1 METYIT
7 SLFKEKTS
15 NVDPGTST
23 DLANSLDLL
32 SSGIYTEEER
42 FIFELLQNAVD
53 AFSNNAEL
61 NIRILVEDEYIIF
74 MHNGASFS
82 KRDIEGICSVGNGNK
97 TNDIK
102 KIGYKGIGFK
112 SVFMH
117 SDEVSVK
124 SDNVIFEFNKYF
136 DWKQFFKERKIS
148 ESGRDYKMPWQIIPI
163 LRNNMPVDIDTE
175 GYNVVTFLKVAN
187 SASIEK
193 KIIKLF
199 SDSQFLLFLRH
210 DNIQINFTSREK
222 FEYSISKTSSEFVK
236 LGSFESQQKVNLYVN
251 DVKESEWL
259 VYKNDEVA
267 VPTNLRT
274 EIKTDSKTPQKLQ
287 DSKSFDVSFAIKLG
301 KDGRFERVKDAV
313 LYTYLPTSCK
323 VNIPFLV
330 NANFITDAGRQ
341 QLNVDA
347 VWNQM
352 VIASL
357 PRLFINWISTLSSDY
372 DNYYEVLPVK
382 EIGIKTLSDIFKTHL
397 GKALDDIAF
406 IPSMY
411 GNQKLKISETLI
423 DQIGLRCALST
434 DRFNNVLSKQFGR
447 IYTNS
452 SLVNEKALEYLS
464 PLGIKIINLS
474 SFSNFIENIKSYIE
488 GYSAEEC
495 VNFCLWLSVKKQG
508 DNQIIPTEDLS
519 YVPFLLDEKQS
530 LAAPHDLFF
539 PSDYRDDNEVAEDV
553 KVLSPELYEL
563 IKSKNLENWI
573 SELGVTEMS
582 HTSVIK
588 NVLCKEGYITEENAI
603 SVLQFI
609 FDVNK
614 TENVF
619 DKISS
624 YVLDNIR
631 ILTSKNKL
639 ESPKNLYLTHDYG
652 TSVYIDFPCDIDVFV
667 SDRYIRPNDDPLEW
681 AVFFKK
687 LDVSSEIKLKKII
700 YENGSTIWSRFLT
713 YINFGEKH
721 EFNHSNWN
729 GQDYYMHARYIG
741 VKSSPFIS
749 LTNMTVDLSH
759 FVWERI
765 LGETV
770 YFSRDDDY
778 IFGVTGWR
786 EYPIYA
792 YLRDKSYEHNYLGEN
807 FLPWAL
813 KNYPLFPGSD
823 GQLHRVQD
831 LLENTALNVELF
843 GKYLPVLDL
852 DVNID
857 SSWNEY
863 LPFKKHVTLP
873 EYLEVLN
880 KISIDENVIDE
891 EGNKERISRIY
902 QTIADNFDFVESS
915 NDYQT
920 LATWGKN
927 HTILSVDKTF
937 ESPSSLNLVSDDLGK
952 IDIDRQVY
960 CGKHWQKRSN
970 RNVLF
975 MKCLGVTFIDSY
987 TPSFEGEDINV
998 SFIEKVSQKAPF
1010 ITALSV
1016 GPDVNQ
1022 TSYEEAYSKIYDK
1035 IRLLQF
1041 VCHDT
1046 IKLSFGSQQIEKRTY
1061 IDRENNK
1068 FHYVGKLNIAT
1079 LELMH
1084 IDLAK
1089 YFDISASKASLLAI
1103 LQMDDLVDIKDYLEQ
1118 KGYDLSFINID
1129 TEVDDIGTSNI
1140 VTIGGTVYG
1149 GLDRERRIQASEEA
1163 RKAVM
1168 KRLLEEGYHFENG
1181 IGQQAVIEGVTK
1193 NGITYPLVVISHRTT
1208 NKIQITASEW
1218 LALREP
1224 NSMLWIYFGNGVAKP
1239 VNLGE
1244 LIRKQDK
1251 LTLSFETENLAS
1263 DERLTQ
1269 FATVLQYFTDL
1280 HFDIDSL
1287 APQDVAEKMGK
1298 YLFNYNSGKTIETIT
1313 IDDSDENL

>member
-1 METYIT
+1 M
-7 SLFKEKTS
+7 
-15 NVDPGTST
+15 
-23 DLANSLDLL
+23 
-32 SSGIYTEEER
+32 
-42 FIFELLQNAVD
+42 
-53 AFSNNAEL
+53 
-61 NIRILVEDEYIIF
+61 
-74 MHNGASFS
+74 
-82 KRDIEGICSVGNGNK
+82 
-97 TNDIK
+97 
-102 KIGYKGIGFK
+102 
-112 SVFMH
+112 
-117 SDEVSVK
+117 
-124 SDNVIFEFNKYF
+124 
-136 DWKQFFKERKIS
+136 
-148 ESGRDYKMPWQIIPI
+148 
-163 LRNNMPVDIDTE
+163 
-175 GYNVVTFLKVAN
+175 
-187 SASIEK
+187 
-193 KIIKLF
+193 
-199 SDSQFLLFLRH
+199 
-210 DNIQINFTSREK
+210 
-222 FEYSISKTSSEFVK
+222 
-236 LGSFESQQKVNLYVN
+236 
-251 DVKESEWL
+251 
-259 VYKNDEVA
+259 
-267 VPTNLRT
+267 
-274 EIKTDSKTPQKLQ
+274 
-287 DSKSFDVSFAIKLG
+287 
-301 KDGRFERVKDAV
+301 
-313 LYTYLPTSCK
+313 
-323 VNIPFLV
+323 
-330 NANFITDAGRQ
+330 
-341 QLNVDA
+341 
-347 VWNQM
+347 
-352 VIASL
+352 
-357 PRLFINWISTLSSDY
+357 
-372 DNYYEVLPVK
+372 
-382 EIGIKTLSDIFKTHL
+382 
-397 GKALDDIAF
+397 
-406 IPSMY
+406 
-411 GNQKLKISETLI
+411 
-423 DQIGLRCALST
+423 RCALST
-434 DRFNNVLSKQFGR
+434 NRFNSVLEEIFGKH
-447 IYTNS
+447 YTNK
-452 SLVNEKALEYLS
+452 SLVNEKALEYLN
-464 PLGIKIINLS
+464 PFGIKVIN
-474 SFSNFIENIKSYIE
+474 FSCFGNFIDNIKLYLE
-488 GYSAEEC
+488 GYTSEEC
-495 VNFCLWLSVKKQG
+495 IKFCQWLSLKNL
-508 DNQIIPTEDLS
+508 DNQRFIPIKDLS
-519 YVPFLLDEKQS
+519 RVPFLLDEKHV
-530 LAAPHDLFF
+530 LTEPHELFF
-539 PSDYRDDNEVAEDV
+539 PSDYREDNEVAEEA
-553 KVLSPELYEL
+553 KVLSLELYEL
-563 IKSKNLENWI
+563 IKSENLENWI

-588 NVLCKEGYITEENAI
+588 NVLCKEGYIRKENAI
-603 SVLQFI
+603 QVLQFI

-614 TENVF
+614 TENVV
-619 DKISS
+619 DTLYS
-624 YVLDNIR
+624 YERDNIR
-631 ILTSKNKL
+631 ILTTKDNL
-639 ESPKNLYLTHDYG
+639 ESPKNLYLTQTYG
-652 TSVYIDFPCDIDVFV
+652 TSVYLDFPCDIDVFV
-667 SDRYIRPNDDPLEW
+667 SDQYIRPNDDPLEW

-687 LDVSSEIKLKKII
+687 LDVSDKIELKTIVYKRDSTLWQKWTSYVNFAGRHEYNVSWYGNAYYMSPSEI
-700 YENGSTIWSRFLT
+700 R
-713 YINFGEKH
+713 
-721 EFNHSNWN
+721 
-729 GQDYYMHARYIG
+729 
-741 VKSSPFIS
+741 VKSSPFIT
-749 LTNMTVDLSH
+749 LNKMTLDISRFVWAKLLKSTINLSH
-759 FVWERI
+759 
-765 LGETV
+765 
-770 YFSRDDDY
+770 DDDY
-778 IFGVTGWR
+778 IFGSTGGGYTKR
-786 EYPIYA
+786 A
-792 YLRDKSYEHNYLGEN
+792 YLRDKSSDHNYLGEN

-813 KNYPLFPGSD
+813 RNYSLLPGSD
-823 GQLHRVQD
+823 GHLHRVQD

-852 DVNID
+852 GVKID
-857 SSWNEY
+857 PSWNEY
-863 LPFKKHVTLP
+863 LPFKKNVTLP

-880 KISIDENVIDE
+880 KISLDEKVIDE

-902 QTIADNFDFVESS
+902 QTIADNFDFVENC

-937 ESPSSLNLVSDDLGK
+937 ESPNSLNLISDDLGK

-1022 TSYEEAYSKIYDK
+1022 ASYEEAYSKIYDK

-1046 IKLSFGSQQIEKRTY
+1046 IKLSFGSQQIEKRAY
-1061 IDRENNK
+1061 VDRENK
-1068 FHYVGKLNIAT
+1068 TFHYVGKLNIAT

-1089 YFDISASKASLLAI
+1089 YFDIGASKASLLAI

-1129 TEVDDIGTSNI
+1129 TEVDYIGTSNI